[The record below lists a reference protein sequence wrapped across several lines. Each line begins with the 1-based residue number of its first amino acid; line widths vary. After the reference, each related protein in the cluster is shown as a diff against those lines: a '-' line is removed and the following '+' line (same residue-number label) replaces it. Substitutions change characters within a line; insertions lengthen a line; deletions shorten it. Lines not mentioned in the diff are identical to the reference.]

1 MGPAGRPPALVV
13 AVRWPAGQ
21 SESWR
26 EPARQHGP
34 GITACPAGR
43 ISPAARPAPSPAAR
57 PAGAGIPRDG
67 QERERTRSHRSRR
80 TTPGT
85 QGHPP
90 GRPAGTSH
98 PAGP

>member
-1 MGPAGRPPALVV
+1 MGPAGRPPALAV

-43 ISPAARPAPSPAAR
+43 ISPAPGPAPSPATR
-57 PAGAGIPRDG
+57 PGAGTHQEPRQPQD
-67 QERERTRSHRSRR
+67 
-80 TTPGT
+80 
-85 QGHPP
+85 PP
-90 GRPAGTSH
+90 EPLNGSSGFAS
-98 PAGP
+98 